1 MATAIVGMRLGVIQM
16 RFFSRIRQISSKN
29 ISLLARKN
37 YNIKKEGISP
47 LYLYRFNSTG
57 SGKPHLNIGTIGHV
71 DHGKTTL
78 TAAITKVLFDE
89 GLSKFVKFDEIDRA
103 PEEKRRGIT
112 INATHVEYETKN
124 RHYAHTD
131 CPGHIDFI
139 KNMITGAS
147 QIDGAI
153 LVVAATDGIMPQTR
167 EHLLLVKQ
175 IGVKNVI
182 VFINKADAVDS
193 EMVELVELE
202 TRDLLNEL
210 GYNGEEVP
218 FIAGSALHALNG
230 VDSEFGKKAVMK
242 LINIID
248 IEVKIPERNLQ
259 GPFYMPVEAAV
270 GISGRGTVVIGTLK
284 QGVMIKGEE
293 AVLIGHGSMIKTA
306 LSDLQVFKKSVQK
319 CVAGDN
325 LGALLRG
332 VKKELV
338 ERGMF
343 LCKPEAFK
351 QYDSFEAQVYILSK
365 AEGGRSKPIIDG
377 YIQMMYSN
385 TWSMGCCVKLFA
397 DTKMLMPGDTAKINL
412 LLRMPMVLEEGMKF
426 TIRENQITTIT
437 GIITKP
443 LPSLKLEIMGFNAIP
458 KKAVKIEGNA
468 TSVRNRRS
476 RSQ

>member
-1 MATAIVGMRLGVIQM
+1 MATTIAAMRFGVIQM
-16 RFFSRIRQISSKN
+16 RFFSRIRQVSSRN
-29 ISLLARKN
+29 MSFLARKT
-37 YNIKKEGISP
+37 YNIKKERISH
-47 LYLYRFNSTG
+47 LYLYRFS
-57 SGKPHLNIGTIGHV
+57 SKSSVKPHMNIGTIGHV

-78 TAAITKVLFDE
+78 TAAITKVLSDE

-112 INATHVEYETKN
+112 INATHVEYETKK

-139 KNMITGAS
+139 KNMLTGAS

-175 IGVKNVI
+175 IGVHNVI
-182 VFINKADAVDS
+182 VFINKVDAVDS
-193 EMVELVELE
+193 DMVELVELE

-230 VDSEFGKKAVMK
+230 VDSGFGKKAVMK
-242 LINIID
+242 LLD
-248 IEVKIPERNLQ
+248 TVDELKIPERNLQ
-259 GPFYMPVEAAV
+259 GPFYMPVEKAV

-284 QGVMIKGEE
+284 QGVMNKGEE
-293 AVLIGHGSMIKTA
+293 AVLLGHGNMIKTA
-306 LSDLQVFKKSVQK
+306 LSDLQMFKRSVPK
-319 CVAGDN
+319 CVAGEN

-343 LCKPEAFK
+343 LCKPDAFK

-377 YIQMMYSN
+377 YIQMMYSS
-385 TWSMGCCVKLFA
+385 TWSMGCCVKLLA

-412 LLRMPMVLEEGMKF
+412 FLRIPMVLEEGMKF

-443 LPSLKLEIMGFNAIP
+443 IPSLKLEILGFNVTP
-458 KKAVKIEGNA
+458 QKAVKIEGNA
-468 TSVRNRRS
+468 SSVRNRRA
-476 RSQ
+476 RT